1 MKSQVDNVSNSNSNR
16 YVNKKTTTTTT
27 PTPTPT
33 NTPTPKSG
41 LSNIKLRSTS
51 DDEYNNIIQKQKD
64 EVRRILNSH
73 DDTRVNESSFDP
85 TKSSPPNDFMRK
97 LQNRVYK
104 FSS

>member
-1 MKSQVDNVSNSNSNR
+1 MQSQVDNASNSNRNR
-16 YVNKKTTTTTT
+16 YVNKKTTN
-27 PTPTPT
+27 TPT
-33 NTPTPKSG
+33 NTPKSG

-64 EVRRILNSH
+64 EVHRILNSH
-73 DDTRVNESSFDP
+73 DDTRVNESCFDP

>member
-1 MKSQVDNVSNSNSNR
+1 MQSQVDNASNRNR
-16 YVNKKTTTTTT
+16 YVNKKTTNTPTPT

-33 NTPTPKSG
+33 NTPKSG

-64 EVRRILNSH
+64 EVLRILNSH

>member
-1 MKSQVDNVSNSNSNR
+1 MQSQVDNASNSNSNRNR
-16 YVNKKTTTTTT
+16 YVNKKTTTT
-27 PTPTPT
+27 PT
-33 NTPTPKSG
+33 NTPTNTPKSG

-64 EVRRILNSH
+64 EVHRILNSH

>member
-1 MKSQVDNVSNSNSNR
+1 MQSQLDNVSNSNSNR
-16 YVNKKTTTTTT
+16 YVNKKT
-27 PTPTPT
+27 TPTPT

-64 EVRRILNSH
+64 EVHRILNSH